1 MTRNN
6 SLPAEGCLDY
16 AGRDRFGQE
25 VIDGAV
31 GSGSGERID
40 PFALD
45 PYLRRS
51 EMNQVGAADQ
61 IGRIAR
67 LQQSDFQPVM
77 ANGFNVAAA
86 GTSNRSYPSATARL
100 TSRLICPRLSPE
112 AFRSS
117 VHSITRSGR

>member
-1 MTRNN
+1 M
-6 SLPAEGCLDY
+6 
-16 AGRDRFGQE
+16 
-25 VIDGAV
+25 IDGAV

-40 PFALD
+40 PFAVD

-67 LQQSDFQPVM
+67 LQQSDFKPVM
-77 ANGFNVAAA
+77 ANGIQC
-86 GTSNRSYPSATARL
+86 RSGQYVEQVVPQRDLARL